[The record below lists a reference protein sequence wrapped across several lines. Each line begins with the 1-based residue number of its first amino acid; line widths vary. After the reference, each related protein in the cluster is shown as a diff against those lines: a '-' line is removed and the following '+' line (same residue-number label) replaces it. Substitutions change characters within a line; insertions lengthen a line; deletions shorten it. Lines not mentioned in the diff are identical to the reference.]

1 MLVTKDWSGKF
12 QVMPSVVNIKL
23 SKSRDSASTRV
34 LPGQKLTA
42 DKMWAESTVSAT
54 HHMAQSPV
62 RQKSPEHSSLAARVV
77 GIHFSP
83 GYLSVGDKGVRHTF
97 RKANPFPNSEKA
109 FY

>member
-42 DKMWAESTVSAT
+42 DKMWAESTASAT

-62 RQKSPEHSSLAARVV
+62 RQKSPKHSSLA
-77 GIHFSP
+77 
-83 GYLSVGDKGVRHTF
+83 GYSLQPWLPECGGQRGSAYFPKSQPLPQF
-97 RKANPFPNSEKA
+97 RKSLLLS
-109 FY
+109 

>member
-12 QVMPSVVNIKL
+12 QVIPSVVNIKL

-42 DKMWAESTVSAT
+42 DKMWAESTASAT

-77 GIHFSP
+77 GILFSP
-83 GYLSVGDKGVRHTF
+83 GCLSVGDKGVRHTF